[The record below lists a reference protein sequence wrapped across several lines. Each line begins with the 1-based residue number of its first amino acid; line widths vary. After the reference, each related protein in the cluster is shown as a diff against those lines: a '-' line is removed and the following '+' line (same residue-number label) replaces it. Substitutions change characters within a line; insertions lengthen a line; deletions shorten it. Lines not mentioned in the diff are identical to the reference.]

1 MKSERAA
8 SRSLGPAALVPHSWL
23 GRLGQV
29 VSVRQLGRSQIK
41 QKEAPEGAPRGFR
54 PLVLRLLP
62 QSDVHRGGQ
71 RHSHQAYA
79 RQKHSQAPLVSVIWL
94 PAPASQPDN
103 SSSRRRW
110 GSHDASGDDGGD
122 DSRRLA

>member
-29 VSVRQLGRSQIK
+29 VSVRQLGPSQIK
-41 QKEAPEGAPRGFR
+41 QKEVPEGAPRGFR

-62 QSDVHRGGQ
+62 QSDVH
-71 RHSHQAYA
+71 QAYA
-79 RQKHSQAPLVSVIWL
+79 RQKHSQAPLVSVIWSTPHCY

-103 SSSRRRW
+103 SSSRRRR

>member
-29 VSVRQLGRSQIK
+29 VSVRQLGPSQIK
-41 QKEAPEGAPRGFR
+41 QKEVPEGAPRGFR

-62 QSDVHRGGQ
+62 QSDVH
-71 RHSHQAYA
+71 QAYV
-79 RQKHSQAPLVSVIWL
+79 RQKHSQAPLVSVIWSTPHCY

-122 DSRRLA
+122 DSRRLT